1 MDLAK
6 EYGIR
11 QAPTLVVAGPTPE
24 KLVGVGAVR
33 KFITDSV
40 KVC

>member
-6 EYGIR
+6 SLGIR
-11 QAPTLVVAGPTPE
+11 QAPTLIVGGENPE

>member
-6 EYGIR
+6 EHGIR
-11 QAPTLVVAGPTPE
+11 QAPTLIVGGENPE
-24 KLVGVGAVR
+24 KLVGVGAIR